1 MDNIKISS
9 NISSEKNIDYNDI
22 HKMIFIFNALNDGW
36 TVKKIDNNKFEL
48 LKDKGKIKK
57 EIMLDECIKNFVNYK
72 IAPK

>member
-1 MDNIKISS
+1 MDNRSITNNLDETTI
-9 NISSEKNIDYNDI
+9 EYNDI
-22 HKMIFIFNALNDGW
+22 QKMVFIYNALNDGW

>member
-1 MDNIKISS
+1 MDNR
-9 NISSEKNIDYNDI
+9 NITNNLDETTIEYNDI
-22 HKMIFIFNALNDGW
+22 QKMVFIYNALNDGW

>member
-1 MDNIKISS
+1 MDNRSITNNLDETTI
-9 NISSEKNIDYNDI
+9 EYNDI
-22 HKMIFIFNALNDGW
+22 QKMVFIYNALHDGW

-57 EIMLDECIKNFVNYK
+57 EIILDECIKNFVNYK

>member
-1 MDNIKISS
+1 MDNRSII
-9 NISSEKNIDYNDI
+9 NNLDETTIEYNDI
-22 HKMIFIFNALNDGW
+22 QKMVFIYNALHDGW

-57 EIMLDECIKNFVNYK
+57 EIILDECIKNFVNYK

>member
-1 MDNIKISS
+1 MDNRSITNNLDETTI
-9 NISSEKNIDYNDI
+9 EYNDI
-22 HKMIFIFNALNDGW
+22 QKMVFIYNALNDGW

-72 IAPK
+72 IASK

>member
-1 MDNIKISS
+1 MDNRSITNNLDETTI
-9 NISSEKNIDYNDI
+9 EYNDI
-22 HKMIFIFNALNDGW
+22 QKMVFIYNALNDGW

-48 LKDKGKIKK
+48 LKDNGKIKK

>member
-1 MDNIKISS
+1 MDNRSITNNLDETTI
-9 NISSEKNIDYNDI
+9 EYNDI
-22 HKMIFIFNALNDGW
+22 QKMVFIYNALNDGW

-57 EIMLDECIKNFVNYK
+57 EIMLDECIKNFINYK

>member
-1 MDNIKISS
+1 MDNR
-9 NISSEKNIDYNDI
+9 NITNNLDETTIEYNDI
-22 HKMIFIFNALNDGW
+22 QKMVFIYNALNDGW

-57 EIMLDECIKNFVNYK
+57 EIILDECIKNFVNYK

>member
-1 MDNIKISS
+1 MDNR
-9 NISSEKNIDYNDI
+9 NITNNLDETTIEYNDI
-22 HKMIFIFNALNDGW
+22 QKMVFIYNALHDGW

>member
-1 MDNIKISS
+1 MDNR
-9 NISSEKNIDYNDI
+9 NITNNLDETTIEYNDI
-22 HKMIFIFNALNDGW
+22 QKMVFIYNALNDGW
-36 TVKKIDNNKFEL
+36 TVKKIDINKFEL

>member
-1 MDNIKISS
+1 MDNRSII
-9 NISSEKNIDYNDI
+9 NNLDETTIEYNDI
-22 HKMIFIFNALNDGW
+22 QKMVFIYNALNDGW

-57 EIMLDECIKNFVNYK
+57 EIILDECIKNFVNYK